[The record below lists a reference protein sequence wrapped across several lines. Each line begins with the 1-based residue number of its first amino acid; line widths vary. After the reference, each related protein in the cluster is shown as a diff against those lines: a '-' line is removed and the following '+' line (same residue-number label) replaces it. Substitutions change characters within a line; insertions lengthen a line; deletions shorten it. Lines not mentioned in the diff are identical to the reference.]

1 MGNLTAIERLIINGM
16 DSVARLAAFALCF
29 YAMYVAGVALL
40 EENLQRSSFF
50 AAGAGIVFL
59 MDPLARRH
67 AAAPGLVR
75 AVLWLIDAVLVVA
88 FSLAMIRFL
97 AVAEE
102 MSDSIIFFTD
112 YDRWL
117 AVFAGLVAVE
127 LTRRR
132 FGVILPVIIVLS
144 VMYMLFGANLP
155 GLLRHSGFPLE
166 ETLELI
172 WWRPGEGIF
181 NLPLD
186 VVSRIVLV
194 FLIFGAVLEG
204 TGGGAILLK
213 MATAA
218 TARLRGGPAH
228 AAILASAMF
237 GTINGSPVA
246 NVASTGVFTI
256 PLIKKQGF
264 RASFA
269 GGVEASAS
277 SGGQFTPP
285 VMGAVAFILA
295 DLAGVPYLTVA
306 IAAIFPALLYY
317 VSLFAA
323 VYTEAARLGIGALP
337 EAERPVL
344 TRVDWLQSLRFF
356 GPLVVIVVIL
366 VTGRSAA
373 MAGFIGILVA
383 IPTGLILERE
393 LYRKPVDAI
402 TDYARAVGRALVSG
416 GKASATILVIVGAIG
431 IFMSVVNTTGV
442 GFRFATVIAN
452 LGDGSLF
459 LALGLAMISSL
470 ILGMGLPTLP
480 AYFLVAIFLAPAV
493 AELGVAILSAHM
505 FVLLFAILS
514 NVTPPVAIAAYT
526 AAPIA
531 GANPLTTGFQAVR
544 VAFIGFIIPYVWIY
558 YPSLLLVG
566 EFQWGEFVWI
576 IARLPLAIWLIAT
589 AFAGHE
595 FQRLG
600 AAERALRAALA
611 LGLLLVDP
619 LIHVP
624 AVALAIALVGWRIH
638 RRPRDADAAT
648 VVRA

>member
-1 MGNLTAIERLIINGM
+1 MDNLTPIERSIVGVM
-16 DSVARLAAFALCF
+16 DGLARIAAFLLCF
-29 YAMYVAGVALL
+29 YAMYVAGIALL

-59 MDPLARRH
+59 FEPLAKRH
-67 AAAPGLVR
+67 ASMPGIARAAM
-75 AVLWLIDAVLVVA
+75 WLIDLALVVT
-88 FSLAMIRFL
+88 FTLAMVRFL
-97 AVAEE
+97 AVSEE

-117 AVFAGLVAVE
+117 AAFAGLVAVE
-127 LTRRR
+127 MTRRR
-132 FGVILPVIIVLS
+132 FGLILPVIIVLS
-144 VMYMLFGANLP
+144 AFYMLFGANLP

-194 FLIFGAVLEG
+194 FLIFGAVLEA
-204 TGGGAILLK
+204 TGGGGILLK

-218 TARLRGGPAH
+218 TGGVRGGAAH
-228 AAILASAMF
+228 AAILGSAMF

-264 RASFA
+264 KPSFA

-285 VMGAVAFILA
+285 IMGAVAFILA

-306 IAAIFPALLYY
+306 IAAIIPALFFYF
-317 VSLFAA
+317 SLFAA
-323 VYTEAARLGIGALP
+323 VYTEAGRLGIGAM
-337 EAERPVL
+337 EDRPIL
-344 TRVDWLQSLRFF
+344 TWVDWLQSLRFF
-356 GPLVVIVVIL
+356 GPLLVIIVIL
-366 VTGRSAA
+366 VSGRSAA

-393 LYRKPVDAI
+393 LYRKPAE
-402 TDYARAVGRALVSG
+402 TLASYGRALVGAFVSG
-416 GKASATILVIVGAIG
+416 GRQSASILVIVGGIG
-431 IFMSVVNTTGV
+431 IFMSVVTTTGV

-493 AELGVAILSAHM
+493 AQLGVAPLLAHL

-531 GANPLTTGFQAVR
+531 NADPMKTGFQAVR
-544 VAFIGFIIPYVWIY
+544 VAIVGFIIPYVWIY
-558 YPSLLLVG
+558 YPSLVLVVD
-566 EFQWGEFVWI
+566 FQWTEFLWI
-576 IARLPLAIWLIAT
+576 MARLPIAVWLVAT
-589 AFAGHE
+589 ALSGHE
-595 FQRLG
+595 FHSLG
-600 AAERALRAALA
+600 VPERILRAALA
-611 LGLLLVDP
+611 VGVLLVDP
-619 LIHVP
+619 TVHVP
-624 AVALAIALVGWRIH
+624 AVGLAVVLIGWRIT
-638 RRPRDADAAT
+638 RRPRDGDPAET

>member
-1 MGNLTAIERLIINGM
+1 MDNLTAVERSILGGM
-16 DSVARLAAFALCF
+16 DFVARIAAFALCF
-29 YAMYVAGVALL
+29 YAMYVAGIALL

-50 AAGAGIVFL
+50 AAGAGIVL
-59 MDPLARRH
+59 LTEPLARRH
-67 AAAPGLVR
+67 AAAPGAVR
-75 AVLWLIDAVLVVA
+75 ALLWLTDVVLVTA
-88 FSLAMIRFL
+88 FVLAMARFMT
-97 AVAEE
+97 VAEE

-112 YDRWL
+112 HDRWL

-132 FGVILPVIIVLS
+132 FGIILPTIVVLS
-144 VMYMLFGANLP
+144 VLYMLFGANLP
-155 GLLRHSGFPLE
+155 GFLRHSGFPLG

-228 AAILASAMF
+228 AAILGSAMF

-264 RASFA
+264 KSSFA

-285 VMGAVAFILA
+285 IMGAVAFILA
-295 DLAGVPYLTVA
+295 DLAGVPYVTVA
-306 IAAIFPALLYY
+306 IAAIIPALFYY
-317 VSLFAA
+317 FSLFAA

-337 EAERPVL
+337 PAERPVL
-344 TRVDWLQSLRFF
+344 SRWDWLQSLRFF
-356 GPLVVIVVIL
+356 GPLIVIIGIL
-366 VTGRSAA
+366 VSGRSAA
-373 MAGFIGILVA
+373 MAGFVGILVA
-383 IPTGLILERE
+383 IPTGLILERG
-393 LYRKPVDAI
+393 LYRDPGETLRRYGKAI
-402 TDYARAVGRALVSG
+402 ARAFVSG
-416 GKASATILVIVGAIG
+416 GRQSAAILVIVGAIG

-442 GFRFATVIAN
+442 AFKFAGLIAE
-452 LGDGSLF
+452 LGEGSLF

-493 AELGVAILSAHM
+493 GQLGVEILLAHL

-531 GANPLTTGFQAVR
+531 DADPLATGFQAVR
-544 VAFIGFIIPYVWIY
+544 VAIVGFIIPYVWIY
-558 YPSLLLVG
+558 YPSLVLVVD
-566 EFQWGEFVWI
+566 FQWGEFIWI
-576 IARLPLAIWLIAT
+576 MFRLPIAIWLVAT
-589 AFAGHE
+589 ALSGHE
-595 FQRLG
+595 FKGLG
-600 AAERALRAALA
+600 TPERALRAALA
-611 LGLLLVDP
+611 LAVLLVDP
-619 LIHVP
+619 MIHAPAVVL
-624 AVALAIALVGWRIH
+624 AVALLGWRFSA
-638 RRPRDADAAT
+638 RPRVSDAA
-648 VVRA
+648 V

>member
-1 MGNLTAIERLIINGM
+1 MANLTAIERLIINGM
-16 DSVARLAAFALCF
+16 DTVARAAAFLLCF
-29 YAMYVAGVALL
+29 YAMYVAGIALL

-59 MDPLARRH
+59 MEPLARRH
-67 AAAPGLVR
+67 AAAPGVVR
-75 AVLWLIDAVLVVA
+75 ALLWIIDAVLIVA
-88 FSLAMIRFL
+88 FTLAMVRFL

-132 FGVILPVIIVLS
+132 FGLILPVIIVLS
-144 VMYMLFGANLP
+144 IFYMLFGADLP
-155 GLLRHSGFPLE
+155 GLLRHSGFPLD
-166 ETLELI
+166 ETIELI

-228 AAILASAMF
+228 AAIMASAMF

-264 RASFA
+264 KPSFA

-306 IAAIFPALLYY
+306 IAAIFPALFYY
-317 VSLFAA
+317 ISLFAA
-323 VYTEAARLGIGALP
+323 VYTEASRLGIGALP
-337 EAERPVL
+337 VEDRPVL
-344 TRVDWLQSLRFF
+344 TRGDWLQSLRFF
-356 GPLVVIVVIL
+356 GPLIVIVAIL
-366 VTGRSAA
+366 ISGRSAA
-373 MAGFIGILVA
+373 MAGFVGILVA
-383 IPTGLILERE
+383 IPTGLILEHG
-393 LYRKPVDAI
+393 LYRKPAETLI
-402 TDYARAVGRALVSG
+402 NYAQAVGRALVSG
-416 GKASATILVIVGAIG
+416 GRQSASILVIVGGIG
-431 IFMSVVNTTGV
+431 IFMSVVNTTGI

-493 AELGVAILSAHM
+493 AELGVNVLLAHL

-544 VAFIGFIIPYVWIY
+544 VAFIGFII
-558 YPSLLLVG
+558 
-566 EFQWGEFVWI
+566 
-576 IARLPLAIWLIAT
+576 
-589 AFAGHE
+589 
-595 FQRLG
+595 
-600 AAERALRAALA
+600 
-611 LGLLLVDP
+611 
-619 LIHVP
+619 
-624 AVALAIALVGWRIH
+624 
-638 RRPRDADAAT
+638 
-648 VVRA
+648 